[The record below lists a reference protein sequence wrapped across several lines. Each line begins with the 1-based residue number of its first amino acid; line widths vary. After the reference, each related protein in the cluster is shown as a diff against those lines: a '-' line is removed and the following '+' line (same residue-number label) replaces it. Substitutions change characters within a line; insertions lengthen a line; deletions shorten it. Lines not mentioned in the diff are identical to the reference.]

1 MARYKDLEVSHNVK
15 SILDRFNAT
24 AMGVCRYEDYE
35 KEMIME
41 KGKEELNDEE
51 YKVLD
56 SLVNAPSKTRKIRDD
71 YSREVRMVKNMETGE
86 IKPIMSWIRENFN
99 NSNAI
104 YRALRVGVAY
114 RGKMYEYV

>member
-1 MARYKDLEVSHNVK
+1 MTRYKDLEVSHNIK
-15 SILDRFNAT
+15 SILDRFNTT
-24 AMGVCRYEDYE
+24 ASAVCRYEDYE

-41 KGKEELNDEE
+41 KGKEELNSEE

-56 SLVNAPSKTRKIRDD
+56 SLVNAPAKKKKIRDD

-86 IKPIMSWIRENFN
+86 VKPIMSWIKENFN

-114 RGKMYEYV
+114 RGQMYEYV